1 MFCENCGSQ
10 IADGSAICPNCGAA
24 VRVSP
29 VNGAAIPAQPV
40 QPIQAQPVQ
49 PVYQQPVQPVYQQ
62 PAYQQPIYQ
71 QPVGGGSKALAIAAL
86 ILGICGLVFCW
97 IPIFGMLIAIA
108 GLILGILSLKNP
120 NGKGMGIT
128 GFVLSIIGIVF
139 GLTYTIA
146 IFAGSTSS
154 FSKTYSS
161 YSRSLSR
168 SISRSRSS
176 SLSRSLS
183 LSRKRRQQNNDYY
196 LSDKNLYV
204 NGYVV
209 SFDD

>member
-29 VNGAAIPAQPV
+29 ATGEAVPVAPIQAQPV
-40 QPIQAQPVQ
+40 EPVQPVQ

-71 QPVGGGSKALAIAAL
+71 QPAAGGSKALAITAL

-97 IPIFGMLIAIA
+97 IPVFGLLIAVA
-108 GLILGILSLKNP
+108 GLIVGIFALKNP

-128 GFVLSIIGIVF
+128 GFVLSIVGIVI
-139 GLTYTIA
+139 GLSYTIA
-146 IFAGSTSS
+146 IFGSSS
-154 FSKTYSS
+154 AFSKNY
-161 YSRSLSR
+161 
-168 SISRSRSS
+168 S

-183 LSRKRRQQNNDYY
+183 RSRSRASSISRSLSRKKKYDIVAP
-196 LSDKNLYV
+196 DANLYID
-204 NGYVV
+204 GYVV
-209 SFDD
+209 SFGE

>member
-29 VNGAAIPAQPV
+29 TTGEAVPVAPIQAQPV
-40 QPIQAQPVQ
+40 EPVQPVQ

-71 QPVGGGSKALAIAAL
+71 QPAAGGSKALAITAL

-97 IPIFGMLIAIA
+97 IPVFGLLIAIA
-108 GLILGILSLKNP
+108 GLIVGIFALKNP

-128 GFVLSIIGIVF
+128 GFVLSIVGIVI
-139 GLTYTIA
+139 GLSYTIA
-146 IFAGSTSS
+146 IFGSSS
-154 FSKTYSS
+154 AFSKNY
-161 YSRSLSR
+161 
-168 SISRSRSS
+168 S

-183 LSRKRRQQNNDYY
+183 RSRSRASSISRSLSRKKKYDIVAP
-196 LSDKNLYV
+196 DANLYID
-204 NGYVV
+204 GYVV
-209 SFDD
+209 SFGE

>member
-29 VNGAAIPAQPV
+29 TTGEAVPV

-49 PVYQQPVQPVYQQ
+49 PVYQQPSYQQPVQPVYQQ

-71 QPVGGGSKALAIAAL
+71 QPAAGSKGPAITAL

-97 IPIFGMLIAIA
+97 IPIFGLLISIA
-108 GLILGILSLKNP
+108 GLILGIMAFKNP

-128 GFVLSIIGIVF
+128 GFVLSIIGIVI
-139 GLTYTIA
+139 GLSYTLA
-146 IFAGSTSS
+146 IFAGSSSS
-154 FSKTYSS
+154 FSKS
-161 YSRSLSR
+161 Y
-168 SISRSRSS
+168 S

-183 LSRKRRQQNNDYY
+183 RSRSRASSISRSLSRKKNYDIV
-196 LSDKNLYV
+196 SPDANLYID
-204 NGYVV
+204 GYVV
-209 SFDD
+209 SFGE

>member
-29 VNGAAIPAQPV
+29 ATGEAVPV
-40 QPIQAQPVQ
+40 APIQAQPVEPVQ
-49 PVYQQPVQPVYQQ
+49 PIYQQPVQPVYQQ

-71 QPVGGGSKALAIAAL
+71 QPAAGGSKALAITAL

-97 IPIFGMLIAIA
+97 IPVFGLLIAVA
-108 GLILGILSLKNP
+108 GLIVGIFALKNP

-128 GFVLSIIGIVF
+128 GFVLSIVGIVI
-139 GLTYTIA
+139 GLSYTIA
-146 IFAGSTSS
+146 LFGSSS
-154 FSKTYSS
+154 AFSRNY
-161 YSRSLSR
+161 
-168 SISRSRSS
+168 S

-183 LSRKRRQQNNDYY
+183 RSRSRASSISRSLSRKRQYDIVAP
-196 LSDKNLYV
+196 DANLYID
-204 NGYVV
+204 GYVV
-209 SFDD
+209 SFGE

>member
-29 VNGAAIPAQPV
+29 TTGEAVPV

-49 PVYQQPVQPVYQQ
+49 PAYQQPVQPVYQQPVYQQ

-71 QPVGGGSKALAIAAL
+71 QPAAGSKGPAITAL

-97 IPIFGMLIAIA
+97 IPIFGLLISIA
-108 GLILGILSLKNP
+108 GLILGIMAFKNP

-128 GFVLSIIGIVF
+128 GFVLSIIGIVI
-139 GLTYTIA
+139 GLSYTLA
-146 IFAGSTSS
+146 IFAGSSSS
-154 FSKTYSS
+154 FSKS
-161 YSRSLSR
+161 Y
-168 SISRSRSS
+168 S

-183 LSRKRRQQNNDYY
+183 RSRSRASSISRSLSRKKNYDIV
-196 LSDKNLYV
+196 SPDANLYID
-204 NGYVV
+204 GYVV
-209 SFDD
+209 SFGE

>member
-29 VNGAAIPAQPV
+29 TTGEAVPV
-40 QPIQAQPVQ
+40 QPIQATPVQPVQ

-71 QPVGGGSKALAIAAL
+71 QPAAGGSKALAITAL

-97 IPIFGMLIAIA
+97 IPVFGLLISVA
-108 GLILGILSLKNP
+108 GLIIGILAFKNP

-128 GFVLSIIGIVF
+128 GFVLSIVGIVI
-139 GLTYTIA
+139 GLSYTIA
-146 IFAGSTSS
+146 LFGSSS
-154 FSKTYSS
+154 AFSKNY
-161 YSRSLSR
+161 
-168 SISRSRSS
+168 S

-183 LSRKRRQQNNDYY
+183 RSRSRASSISRSLSRK
-196 LSDKNLYV
+196 KNYDIVAPDASLYID
-204 NGYVV
+204 GYVV
-209 SFDD
+209 SFGE

>member
-29 VNGAAIPAQPV
+29 ATGEAVPV
-40 QPIQAQPVQ
+40 APIQAQPVEPVQ
-49 PVYQQPVQPVYQQ
+49 PIYQQPVQPVYQQ

-71 QPVGGGSKALAIAAL
+71 QPAAGGSKALAITAL

-97 IPIFGMLIAIA
+97 IPVFGLLIAVA
-108 GLILGILSLKNP
+108 GLIVGIFALKNP

-128 GFVLSIIGIVF
+128 GFVLSIVGIVI
-139 GLTYTIA
+139 GLSYTIA
-146 IFAGSTSS
+146 LFGSSS
-154 FSKTYSS
+154 AFSRNY
-161 YSRSLSR
+161 
-168 SISRSRSS
+168 S

-183 LSRKRRQQNNDYY
+183 RSRSRASSISRSLSRKKQYDIVAP
-196 LSDKNLYV
+196 DANLYID
-204 NGYVV
+204 GYVV
-209 SFDD
+209 SFGE